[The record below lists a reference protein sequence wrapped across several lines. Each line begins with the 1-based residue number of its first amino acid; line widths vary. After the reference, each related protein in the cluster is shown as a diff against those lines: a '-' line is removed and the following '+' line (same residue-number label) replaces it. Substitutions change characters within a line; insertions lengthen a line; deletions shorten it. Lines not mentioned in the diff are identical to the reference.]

1 MRSLRPKMR
10 RRLPAFLA
18 LSSTALAAAGL
29 VGCSSEGAS
38 PSECSPVDIAA
49 VREALPDSLAKAKL
63 DPHSTN
69 EDEHS
74 FSVLYRAQDKE
85 QVSLLGTKYE
95 AEGTPVCPDDPNEA
109 AQRYLELLHDDLDA
123 KNAAQQRPAN
133 EYSPFEFTAADRR
146 FYCSAWPV
154 GESVSTTCVTTVG
167 DVALNYYL
175 HRDGRDSAA
184 EQQRMEDI
192 GADLAPGLQDLD

>member
-1 MRSLRPKMR
+1 MQRHILY
-10 RRLPAFLA
+10 LFA
-18 LSSTALAAAGL
+18 LTATALAAAGMA
-29 VGCSSEGAS
+29 GCSTEEAS
-38 PSECSPVDIAA
+38 TSECSPVDPAA
-49 VREALPDSLAKAKL
+49 VREALPDSLAESKL
-63 DPHSTN
+63 DPHSTD

-95 AEGTPVCPDDPNEA
+95 AEGAPVCPDDPNEA

-123 KNAAQQRPAN
+123 QNAAQQRPAN
-133 EYSPFEFTAADRR
+133 EYSPFEFTSADRR

-154 GESVSTTCVTTVG
+154 KDSVSTTCVTTVG

-184 EQQRMEDI
+184 EQQHMEDI
-192 GADLAPGLQDLD
+192 GAELAPALQDLD

>member
-10 RRLPAFLA
+10 RRLPAFLTLA
-18 LSSTALAAAGL
+18 SIALAGVGL

-38 PSECSPVDIAA
+38 PM
-49 VREALPDSLAKAKL
+49 
-63 DPHSTN
+63 ST
-69 EDEHS
+69 
-74 FSVLYRAQDKE
+74 
-85 QVSLLGTKYE
+85 
-95 AEGTPVCPDDPNEA
+95 
-109 AQRYLELLHDDLDA
+109 
-123 KNAAQQRPAN
+123 
-133 EYSPFEFTAADRR
+133 PFEFTAADRR

-154 GESVSTTCVTTVG
+154 EESVSTTCVTTVG

-192 GADLAPGLQDLD
+192 GAELAPALQDLD

>member
-1 MRSLRPKMR
+1 MQRQVPL
-10 RRLPAFLA
+10 LLA
-18 LSSTALAAAGL
+18 LSSTTLAAAGL
-29 VGCSSEGAS
+29 VGCSSEQAS
-38 PSECSPVDIAA
+38 TSECSPVDPAA
-49 VREALPDSLAKAKL
+49 VREALPDSLGEAKL
-63 DPHSTN
+63 DPQSAEN
-69 EDEHS
+69 DDHS
-74 FSVLYRAQDKE
+74 FSALYRAEDKE

-95 AEGTPVCPDDPNEA
+95 TEGAPVCPDDPNEA

-133 EYSPFEFTAADRR
+133 DYSPFEFTSADRH

-154 GESVSTTCVTTVG
+154 KDSVSTTCVTTVG

-192 GADLAPGLQDLD
+192 GAALAPALQDLD

>member
-1 MRSLRPKMR
+1 MR
-10 RRLPAFLA
+10 RRLPAFLTLA
-18 LSSTALAAAGL
+18 STALAGAGL

-38 PSECSPVDIAA
+38 PSGCSPVGIAA
-49 VREALPDSLAKAKL
+49 VREALPDSLAKTKL
-63 DPHSTN
+63 DPHSTD

-95 AEGTPVCPDDPNEA
+95 A
-109 AQRYLELLHDDLDA
+109 
-123 KNAAQQRPAN
+123 N

-154 GESVSTTCVTTVG
+154 EESVSTTCVTTVG

-175 HRDGRDSAA
+175 HRDGHDSAA

-192 GADLAPGLQDLD
+192 GAELAPALQDLD